1 MIRLLEKRDIGTV
14 CNIVNDAWKT
24 VYTGYVN
31 EKLLNDQGCL
41 DRASSMEKDFLSGRL
56 SNFIYEYKEQPV
68 ALLSIG
74 ETKDEDKLGAFE
86 LWRIYIQDNYRDQ
99 GIGRQLI
106 KFSEEEAVRQG
117 FDEILIWAFK
127 ENTHAITFYK
137 KHGYEYDKEQY
148 LGEPYLTYGVRL
160 CKKLHS

>member
-1 MIRLLEKRDIGTV
+1 MIRLLEKRDIRTV
-14 CNIVNDAWKT
+14 CKIVNDAWKT
-24 VYTGYVN
+24 VYAGYVN
-31 EKLLNDQGCL
+31 DKLLNDQGCL
-41 DRASSMEKDFLSGRL
+41 DRECRMKKDFLTGRL

-74 ETKDEDKLGAFE
+74 ETEDEDKLGTFE
-86 LWRIYIQDNYRDQ
+86 LWHIYIQDNYRDQ
-99 GIGRQLI
+99 GIGSQLL
-106 KFSEEEAVRQG
+106 KFSEEEAVRHG
-117 FDEILIWAFK
+117 FNEILIWAFK

-160 CKKLHS
+160 CKKLLT